1 MHHSAVAAV
10 DAVGTVDAA
19 PLAGPRRSDGLE
31 LLGETQG
38 SGYVESTFL
47 VRREDGQVV
56 QLSQLLYVTLEQ
68 LDGRPAA
75 AVAEQ
80 VSAAVGRGLTA
91 EGVDFLVEHK
101 LGPLGLVAAPASGD
115 TAATEAA
122 RAPDAVLTLA
132 GRRTLVPAGPVDRLA
147 RLLRPLFWSVT
158 VVLVVEAAVAG
169 DWAVFARHDVGA
181 DVTTVLTHP
190 AQLLIVLGLMV
201 SSMLFHEVGHATG
214 ARYGGARPGIIGMG
228 LYVVWPAFYTDVT
241 DAYRLNRAGRLRTDL
256 GGVYFNLV
264 FLVALLGL
272 YEWTGAPVLV
282 MAAILTHLEILQQLL
297 PIVRL
302 DGYFIMGDLVGVPD
316 LFRWVK
322 PILTSFLPGHW
333 HDPQVRRLR
342 GWVRWAVTGWVAL
355 VVPVLAVN
363 VWVLVSTGPHLL
375 ATTTSTLRDSAGQL
389 SLQLHSYAVVPAVV
403 TALSMVALSLPLL
416 GLWVMATRVAGR
428 LRRQLGA
435 VAARGPRQRV
445 AVVLGVTAVA
455 VAVAVTWL
463 PDPQPVSATPA
474 PPAPASVPVPST
486 TAASTPAAS
495 TPAETPPTASAAAPT
510 TPPSGVTSSAPNPAP
525 WLLPLNPPR

>member
-1 MHHSAVAAV
+1 MHDCAVDTV
-10 DAVGTVDAA
+10 DAVEAA
-19 PLAGPRRSDGLE
+19 TLAGPRRSGGLE

-56 QLSQLLYVTLEQ
+56 QLSQLLYVTLEH

-101 LGPLGLVAAPASGD
+101 LGPLGLVAAD
-115 TAATEAA
+115 TPSDTDSAPS
-122 RAPDAVLTLA
+122 APDAVLTLA

-190 AQLLIVLGLMV
+190 AQMLVVLGLMV

-214 ARYGGARPGIIGMG
+214 ARYGGARPGVIGMG

-363 VWVLVSTGPHLL
+363 VWVLVTTGPHLL

-474 PPAPASVPVPST
+474 PASSSVPVPS
-486 TAASTPAAS
+486 APAASVPPASTPAAS
-495 TPAETPPTASAAAPT
+495 TPAGSAPAPTA
-510 TPPSGVTSSAPNPAP
+510 TSSAPNPAP

>member
-1 MHHSAVAAV
+1 MHACADDAV
-10 DAVGTVDAA
+10 DAIGAP
-19 PLAGPRRSDGLE
+19 PLAGPRRSDGLD

-47 VRREDGQVV
+47 VRRVDGQVV
-56 QLSQLLYVTLEQ
+56 QLSQLLYVTLEH

-101 LGPLGLVAAPASGD
+101 LGPLGLVAADTPSGTD
-115 TAATEAA
+115 SGPS
-122 RAPDAVLTLA
+122 APDAVLTLA

-190 AQLLIVLGLMV
+190 AQLLVVLGLMV

-214 ARYGGARPGIIGMG
+214 ARYGGARPGVIGMG

-363 VWVLVSTGPHLL
+363 IWVLVTTGPHLL
-375 ATTTSTLRDSAGQL
+375 ATTISTLRGSAGQL

-435 VAARGPRQRV
+435 LAARGPRHRV

-474 PPAPASVPVPST
+474 PAPASVPVPTTPATVAPATST
-486 TAASTPAAS
+486 PAPPAPTPAAS
-495 TPAETPPTASAAAPT
+495 
-510 TPPSGVTSSAPNPAP
+510 SSAPNPAP

>member
-1 MHHSAVAAV
+1 MHDCAVE
-10 DAVGTVDAA
+10 A
-19 PLAGPRRSDGLE
+19 PRLAGPRRSDGLE

-56 QLSQLLYVTLEQ
+56 QLSQLLYVTLEH

-75 AVAEQ
+75 VVAEQ

-101 LGPLGLVAAPASGD
+101 LGPLGLVAAEPSAD
-115 TAATEAA
+115 TAGTDAAATSAA

-147 RLLRPLFWSVT
+147 RLLRPLFWSVS

-190 AQLLIVLGLMV
+190 AQLLVVLGLMV

-214 ARYGGARPGIIGMG
+214 ARYGGARPGVIGMG

-363 VWVLVSTGPHLL
+363 VWVLVTTGPHLL

-389 SLQLHSYAVVPAVV
+389 SLQLHTYAVAPAVV

-428 LRRQLGA
+428 LRSQLGA
-435 VAARGPRQRV
+435 FAARGARQRATV
-445 AVVLGVTAVA
+445 ALGLTAVA

-474 PPAPASVPVPST
+474 PVPSSAPVSPTPAPLIPAAPTPAPST
-486 TAASTPAAS
+486 PAASTPPASTPAAS
-495 TPAETPPTASAAAPT
+495 TPAPTATSTAPD
-510 TPPSGVTSSAPNPAP
+510 PAP

>member
-1 MHHSAVAAV
+1 MHDCAVEAP
-10 DAVGTVDAA
+10 

-56 QLSQLLYVTLEQ
+56 QLSQLLYVTLEH

-75 AVAEQ
+75 VVADQ

-101 LGPLGLVAAPASGD
+101 LGPLGLVAAPTSAEA
-115 TAATEAA
+115 AATEAA

-190 AQLLIVLGLMV
+190 AQLLVVLALMV

-214 ARYGGARPGIIGMG
+214 ARYGGARPGVIGMG

-363 VWVLVSTGPHLL
+363 VWVLVTTGPHLL
-375 ATTTSTLRDSAGQL
+375 ATTTSTLRDSAGLL
-389 SLQLHSYAVVPAVV
+389 SLQLHTYAVVPAVV

-428 LRRQLGA
+428 LRRALGA
-435 VAARGPRQRV
+435 LAARGPRQR
-445 AVVLGVTAVA
+445 AGVVLAVTAVA

-474 PPAPASVPVPST
+474 PAPSSVPVPATPSSSPVPPT
-486 TAASTPAAS
+486 PSAASAP
-495 TPAETPPTASAAAPT
+495 APT
-510 TPPSGVTSSAPNPAP
+510 VTSTAPDPAP

>member
-1 MHHSAVAAV
+1 MHDCAVEAP
-10 DAVGTVDAA
+10 

-56 QLSQLLYVTLEQ
+56 QLSQLLYVTLEF
-68 LDGRPAA
+68 LDGHPAA

-101 LGPLGLVAAPASGD
+101 LGPLGLVAAATSAE
-115 TAATEAA
+115 TAATAAA

-147 RLLRPLFWSVT
+147 RLLRPLFWSVS

-190 AQLLIVLGLMV
+190 AQLLVVLGLMV

-363 VWVLVSTGPHLL
+363 VWVLVTTGPHLL

-389 SLQLHSYAVVPAVV
+389 SLQLHTYAVVPAVV

-435 VAARGPRQRV
+435 FAARGPRQRAAV
-445 AVVLGVTAVA
+445 ALGVTAVA

-463 PDPQPVSATPA
+463 PDPQPVSATPV
-474 PPAPASVPVPST
+474 PAPTSAPAPVQPSPAPSSTPVASTPETST
-486 TAASTPAAS
+486 SAASTPAPS
-495 TPAETPPTASAAAPT
+495 TPAPT
-510 TPPSGVTSSAPNPAP
+510 VTSTAPDPAP

>member
-1 MHHSAVAAV
+1 MHHSAVA
-10 DAVGTVDAA
+10 TVDPVEAP

-47 VRREDGQVV
+47 VRRDDGQVV

-101 LGPLGLVAAPASGD
+101 LGPLGLVAAPASAH

-190 AQLLIVLGLMV
+190 AQLLVVLGLMV

-363 VWVLVSTGPHLL
+363 VWVLVTTGPHLL

-428 LRRQLGA
+428 LRRQLAA

-445 AVVLGVTAVA
+445 AVVLGVTALA
-455 VAVAVTWL
+455 VAIAVTWL

-474 PPAPASVPVPST
+474 SPAPASVPVPST
-486 TAASTPAAS
+486 TAASTPAA
-495 TPAETPPTASAAAPT
+495 TPPTASAAAPT
-510 TPPSGVTSSAPNPAP
+510 TPPSRVTSSAPNPAP

>member
-1 MHHSAVAAV
+1 
-10 DAVGTVDAA
+10 
-19 PLAGPRRSDGLE
+19 
-31 LLGETQG
+31 
-38 SGYVESTFL
+38 
-47 VRREDGQVV
+47 
-56 QLSQLLYVTLEQ
+56 
-68 LDGRPAA
+68 
-75 AVAEQ
+75 
-80 VSAAVGRGLTA
+80 
-91 EGVDFLVEHK
+91 
-101 LGPLGLVAAPASGD
+101 
-115 TAATEAA
+115 
-122 RAPDAVLTLA
+122 
-132 GRRTLVPAGPVDRLA
+132 
-147 RLLRPLFWSVT
+147 
-158 VVLVVEAAVAG
+158 
-169 DWAVFARHDVGA
+169 
-181 DVTTVLTHP
+181 
-190 AQLLIVLGLMV
+190 VLGLMV

-214 ARYGGARPGIIGMG
+214 ARYGGARPGVIGMG

-363 VWVLVSTGPHLL
+363 VWVLVTTGPHLL

-389 SLQLHSYAVVPAVV
+389 SLQLHTYAVVTILQHLMAFI
-403 TALSMVALSLPLL
+403 LKWQLKLPNIKSTHWLKN
-416 GLWVMATRVAGR
+416 LWR
-428 LRRQLGA
+428 L
-435 VAARGPRQRV
+435 
-445 AVVLGVTAVA
+445 T
-455 VAVAVTWL
+455 
-463 PDPQPVSATPA
+463 
-474 PPAPASVPVPST
+474 
-486 TAASTPAAS
+486 
-495 TPAETPPTASAAAPT
+495 
-510 TPPSGVTSSAPNPAP
+510 SGIAQK
-525 WLLPLNPPR
+525 

>member
-1 MHHSAVAAV
+1 MHDCAV
-10 DAVGTVDAA
+10 DSVDAA
-19 PLAGPRRSDGLE
+19 PLAGPRRCDGLE

-47 VRREDGQVV
+47 VRRADGQVV
-56 QLSQLLYVTLEQ
+56 QLSQLLYVTLEH

-75 AVAEQ
+75 LVAER

-101 LGPLGLVAAPASGD
+101 LGPLGLVAAPTSAD
-115 TAATEAA
+115 TPATEAA

-169 DWAVFARHDVGA
+169 DWLVFARHDVGA

-190 AQLLIVLGLMV
+190 AQLLVVLGLMV

-214 ARYGGARPGIIGMG
+214 ARYGGARPGVIGMG

-272 YEWTGAPVLV
+272 YQWTGAPVLV

-375 ATTTSTLRDSAGQL
+375 ATTTSTLRDSAGEL

-428 LRRQLGA
+428 LRRELGA
-435 VAARGPRQRV
+435 LAARGPRQRV

-474 PPAPASVPVPST
+474 PAPSSVPFSSTPAPATPAP
-486 TAASTPAAS
+486 STPAPATPSAS
-495 TPAETPPTASAAAPT
+495 APAPTAT
-510 TPPSGVTSSAPNPAP
+510 GSAPDPAP

>member
-1 MHHSAVAAV
+1 M
-10 DAVGTVDAA
+10 
-19 PLAGPRRSDGLE
+19 
-31 LLGETQG
+31 
-38 SGYVESTFL
+38 
-47 VRREDGQVV
+47 
-56 QLSQLLYVTLEQ
+56 
-68 LDGRPAA
+68 
-75 AVAEQ
+75 
-80 VSAAVGRGLTA
+80 
-91 EGVDFLVEHK
+91 
-101 LGPLGLVAAPASGD
+101 
-115 TAATEAA
+115 
-122 RAPDAVLTLA
+122 
-132 GRRTLVPAGPVDRLA
+132 PAGLVDRLA
-147 RLLRPLFWSVT
+147 RLLRPLFWSVS

-190 AQLLIVLGLMV
+190 AQLLVVLGLMV

-363 VWVLVSTGPHLL
+363 VWVLVTTGPHLL

-389 SLQLHSYAVVPAVV
+389 SLQLHTYAVVPAVV

-435 VAARGPRQRV
+435 FAARGPRQRTAV
-445 AVVLGVTAVA
+445 ALGVTAVA

-463 PDPQPVSATPA
+463 PDPEPVSATPV
-474 PPAPASVPVPST
+474 PAPAAAPAPVQSSPPPSSAPVAST
-486 TAASTPAAS
+486 PVASTPVASTPAPSTPVAS
-495 TPAETPPTASAAAPT
+495 TPAPT
-510 TPPSGVTSSAPNPAP
+510 VTSTAPDPAP

>member
-1 MHHSAVAAV
+1 MHACADDAV
-10 DAVGTVDAA
+10 DA
-19 PLAGPRRSDGLE
+19 PLAGPRRSAGLE

-47 VRREDGQVV
+47 VRRADGQVV
-56 QLSQLLYVTLEQ
+56 QLSQLLYVTLEH

-101 LGPLGLVAAPASGD
+101 LGPLGLVAVETPSGTDSAPS
-115 TAATEAA
+115 
-122 RAPDAVLTLA
+122 APDAVLTLA

-169 DWAVFARHDVGA
+169 DWAVFARNDVGA

-190 AQLLIVLGLMV
+190 AQLLVVLGLMV

-214 ARYGGARPGIIGMG
+214 ARYGGARPGVIGMG

-363 VWVLVSTGPHLL
+363 VWVLVTTGPHLL

-435 VAARGPRQRV
+435 VAARGPRHRV
-445 AVVLGVTAVA
+445 GVVLGVTAVA

-474 PPAPASVPVPST
+474 PAPTSVKVP
-486 TAASTPAAS
+486 STPAAS
-495 TPAETPPTASAAAPT
+495 VPPPTPAATV
-510 TPPSGVTSSAPNPAP
+510 PPSTPAATSSAPNPAP

>member
-1 MHHSAVAAV
+1 MHDCAV
-10 DAVGTVDAA
+10 DAIDAIDA
-19 PLAGPRRSDGLE
+19 PTLAGPRRSDGLE

-56 QLSQLLYVTLEQ
+56 QLSQLLYATLEH
-68 LDGRPAA
+68 LDGRSAA
-75 AVAEQ
+75 LVAEQ

-101 LGPLGLVAAPASGD
+101 LGPLGLVAPAPSASSAG
-115 TAATEAA
+115 TGAAAAA

-190 AQLLIVLGLMV
+190 AQLLVVLALMV

-214 ARYGGARPGIIGMG
+214 ARYGGARPGVIGMG

-389 SLQLHSYAVVPAVV
+389 SLQLHTYAVVPAVV

-428 LRRQLGA
+428 LRRELGA
-435 VAARGPRQRV
+435 FAARGARQRAAV
-445 AVVLGVTAVA
+445 ALGVTAVA

-463 PDPQPVSATPA
+463 PDPQPVSAS
-474 PPAPASVPVPST
+474 PAPAASPVPVP
-486 TAASTPAAS
+486 TAAAPSA
-495 TPAETPPTASAAAPT
+495 AAAPT
-510 TPPSGVTSSAPNPAP
+510 PAPTKSTPPESAPAPAVTSTAPDPAP

>member
-1 MHHSAVAAV
+1 MHDCAVEAP
-10 DAVGTVDAA
+10 
-19 PLAGPRRSDGLE
+19 PLAGPRRSAGLE

-56 QLSQLLYVTLEQ
+56 QLSQLLYVTLEH

-101 LGPLGLVAAPASGD
+101 LGPLGLVAAPTSAD
-115 TAATEAA
+115 TAAAEAA

-190 AQLLIVLGLMV
+190 AQLLVVLGLMV

-363 VWVLVSTGPHLL
+363 VWVLVTTGPHLL

-486 TAASTPAAS
+486 TATSTPAAS
-495 TPAETPPTASAAAPT
+495 TPAATPPTASAAAPT

>member
-1 MHHSAVAAV
+1 
-10 DAVGTVDAA
+10 
-19 PLAGPRRSDGLE
+19 
-31 LLGETQG
+31 
-38 SGYVESTFL
+38 
-47 VRREDGQVV
+47 
-56 QLSQLLYVTLEQ
+56 
-68 LDGRPAA
+68 
-75 AVAEQ
+75 
-80 VSAAVGRGLTA
+80 VGRGLTA

-101 LGPLGLVAAPASGD
+101 LGPLGLVAAD
-115 TAATEAA
+115 TPTGSDPAA

-147 RLLRPLFWSVT
+147 RLLRPMFWSVT

-169 DWAVFARHDVGA
+169 DWAVFARNDVGA

-190 AQLLIVLGLMV
+190 AQLLVVLGLMV

-214 ARYGGARPGIIGMG
+214 ARYGGARPGVIGMG

-363 VWVLVSTGPHLL
+363 VWVLVTTGPHLL

-389 SLQLHSYAVVPAVV
+389 SLQLHSYAVVPR
-403 TALSMVALSLPLL
+403 S
-416 GLWVMATRVAGR
+416 
-428 LRRQLGA
+428 
-435 VAARGPRQRV
+435 
-445 AVVLGVTAVA
+445 
-455 VAVAVTWL
+455 
-463 PDPQPVSATPA
+463 
-474 PPAPASVPVPST
+474 
-486 TAASTPAAS
+486 
-495 TPAETPPTASAAAPT
+495 
-510 TPPSGVTSSAPNPAP
+510 
-525 WLLPLNPPR
+525 

>member
-1 MHHSAVAAV
+1 M
-10 DAVGTVDAA
+10 
-19 PLAGPRRSDGLE
+19 
-31 LLGETQG
+31 
-38 SGYVESTFL
+38 
-47 VRREDGQVV
+47 
-56 QLSQLLYVTLEQ
+56 
-68 LDGRPAA
+68 
-75 AVAEQ
+75 
-80 VSAAVGRGLTA
+80 
-91 EGVDFLVEHK
+91 
-101 LGPLGLVAAPASGD
+101 
-115 TAATEAA
+115 
-122 RAPDAVLTLA
+122 LTLA

-169 DWAVFARHDVGA
+169 DWAVFARNDVGA

-190 AQLLIVLGLMV
+190 AQLLVVLGLMV
-201 SSMLFHEVGHATG
+201 SSMLFHEVGHAAG
-214 ARYGGARPGIIGMG
+214 ARYGGARPGVIGIG

-241 DAYRLNRAGRLRTDL
+241 DAYRLDRAGRLRTDL
-256 GGVYFNLV
+256 GGMYFNLV

-363 VWVLVSTGPHLL
+363 VWVLVTTGPHLL
-375 ATTTSTLRDSAGQL
+375 ATTISTLRDSAGQL

-445 AVVLGVTAVA
+445 AVVLGVTAVV

-474 PPAPASVPVPST
+474 PAPSSVPAP
-486 TAASTPAAS
+486 STPAAS
-495 TPAETPPTASAAAPT
+495 TPTPSTSAPSIPAASAPT
-510 TPPSGVTSSAPNPAP
+510 PLATSSASNPAP